1 VALAAPLLEALRHPA
16 HAAAGAIVGGGGGGQ
31 HRPRPRAKALAGG
44 VAHEEL
50 ELLLREARRG
60 GGALADEQLGAHAVQ
75 LRCDVGVRAQVLAA

>member
-16 HAAAGAIVGGGGGGQ
+16 HAAAGAIVVVGGGQ